1 LVSLILLM
9 LLATP
14 FAFAQE
20 TDVTV
25 LRQRIVNLQNQ
36 YPLGIRTLVACS
48 TVTGYG
54 SYDPLPDNKVKTGDV
69 ILFYVEPQNPSTNQ
83 AEGTYEIWLTQ
94 DAFVLTEQG
103 QEVFK
108 QENVFEIHD
117 KTSSPRLDIFGVSQ
131 LTLGEVQPG
140 KYLYKVILHDHIKGE
155 EASATWA
162 FEVIQ

>member
-1 LVSLILLM
+1 MRALKTLM
-9 LLATP
+9 ADLKTNVAALRTP
-14 FAFAQE
+14 
-20 TDVTV
+20 
-25 LRQRIVNLQNQ
+25 
-36 YPLGIRTLVACS
+36 S
-48 TVTGYG
+48 T
-54 SYDPLPDNKVKTGDV
+54 
-69 ILFYVEPQNPSTNQ
+69 STNQ